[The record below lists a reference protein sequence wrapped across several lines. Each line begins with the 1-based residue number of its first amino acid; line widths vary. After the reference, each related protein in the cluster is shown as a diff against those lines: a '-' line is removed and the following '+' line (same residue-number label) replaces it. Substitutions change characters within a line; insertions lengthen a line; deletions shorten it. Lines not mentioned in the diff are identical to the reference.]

1 MFSFRFTCLNV
12 QKQHNFSHIVHCCS
26 ACFHPLSERS
36 AFVSVPLRA
45 PSIKA
50 QSVMVV
56 ELSQVAIQAA
66 CISTWSVLILD
77 SIYVTPRT
85 STALWVGHMG
95 LGPLTCTCVGCVSWY
110 LAAKP
115 NRGKQPCLC
124 LTRVAHP
131 CACSG
136 PRLCSDC
143 RWKWIKHVPRRRNE
157 LPNSKIFAPCH
168 TYSSSTL

>member
-131 CACSG
+131 CALACAQIVAENGSNMSLEEEMSFQI
-136 PRLCSDC
+136 PRHLHPVTLTLLPPC
-143 RWKWIKHVPRRRNE
+143 R
-157 LPNSKIFAPCH
+157 L
-168 TYSSSTL
+168 

>member
-85 STALWVGHMG
+85 STAVVG
-95 LGPLTCTCVGCVSWY
+95 GPHGPGPTHLHLCWMCVLVSGSQTKPRQTTLPVPDTCRSSLCPLRPSPVLRLSLKMDQTC
-110 LAAKP
+110 P
-115 NRGKQPCLC
+115 
-124 LTRVAHP
+124 
-131 CACSG
+131 
-136 PRLCSDC
+136 
-143 RWKWIKHVPRRRNE
+143 
-157 LPNSKIFAPCH
+157 
-168 TYSSSTL
+168 